1 MRRPSRRIAPYLA
14 LVAGCA
20 VQLLGAS
27 PQASNAAASQASTHR
42 TVLNKYCVSCHNDR
56 LRTAG
61 LTLEKADIANLA
73 GEAALWE
80 KVLEKARNASMP
92 PPGLPR
98 PDQATYAALAGYLE
112 TSLDRAAEAKA
123 A

>member
-80 KVLEKARNASMP
+80 KVLEKARNVACRWSLGILASMIIS
-92 PPGLPR
+92 
-98 PDQATYAALAGYLE
+98 AAI
-112 TSLDRAAEAKA
+112 SFRASCCM
-123 A
+123 